1 MFISVYD
8 LFFCILCILGAIA
21 LVLLIMVLI
30 KLFKFLARVNGLIER
45 NEKNMDKILISLPK
59 ATENFLEL
67 SDNLK
72 AVGEVLTETT
82 ATAIET
88 KEHID
93 DYMDVFVD
101 ILKIVKYLSDKKAE
115 KNNSKNEDEVL
126 VEDDKEIQAISK
138 TKE

>member
-1 MFISVYD
+1 MYIS
-8 LFFCILCILGAIA
+8 LFSLSFGILFVLGTIA
-21 LVLLIMVLI
+21 LVVLIMVLI

-101 ILKIVKYLSDKKAE
+101 ILKIVKTVF
-115 KNNSKNEDEVL
+115 SK
-126 VEDDKEIQAISK
+126 
-138 TKE
+138 